1 MVESAGR
8 RSPPKQQ
15 SSGNNAKGKD
25 NLITTFLFN
34 LWISPEFRFIQFV
47 YKLTVWNILIV
58 ICETAS
64 KFREKDI
71 LKIGR
76 RIVHV

>member
-15 SSGNNAKGKD
+15 SSGNNAKGKAIW
-25 NLITTFLFN
+25 ITIFN

-47 YKLTVWNILIV
+47 YKLSVWNILIK
-58 ICETAS
+58 ICKKAS